1 MKIAFV
7 LISSI
12 SLSYGITYDDLYS
25 PIDVKSEECSTY
37 FKKQSSLNGQRNSLN
52 HDKYYYLF
60 KEFYSNYSNYLNNI
74 NNPVFEDNIKFI
86 KDLSLSKDENQN
98 FVLGLFQTKKSNCI
112 PYCYNRI
119 ARNFHIHNV
128 LDIHSV
134 TKNNEKI
141 NTLDLNAELY
151 SCLNLSIVD
160 LEMTS
165 MNIADLKRLHRI
177 KTIKKLGL
185 TACGIEFSEPFIFPE
200 KLESLIVR
208 RAVLNNH
215 FFDAINQCEYLKEI
229 SIVDCNMNASNYP
242 KFVLADFSF
251 IDRERTKRQG
261 DTPFRNVSK
270 YLNNIE
276 IVRSNPIIF
285 DYMIVEK
292 WHSLSEMKADIYSN
306 ETSFISL
313 IIPSDV
319 DGEHSFPN
327 IENAVIRIHH
337 SKKDRYNEY
346 IKDHYKYN
354 KNIIDKIKIE
364 IIDHN

>member
-25 PIDVKSEECSTY
+25 PIDVKSEECSMY

-60 KEFYSNYSNYLNNI
+60 KEFYSNYLNNI
-74 NNPVFEDNIKFI
+74 NKSVLEDNIKLYFRN
-86 KDLSLSKDENQN
+86 LSLSKDENQN

-112 PYCYNRI
+112 PYSYNRI
-119 ARNFHIHNV
+119 TRNPHHNAN
-128 LDIHSV
+128 LYTV

-141 NTLDLNAELY
+141 DTLDLNAELY
-151 SCLNLSIVD
+151 SGLNLSIVD

-165 MNIADLKRLHRI
+165 MSIDDLKRLHRI

-229 SIVDCNMNASNYP
+229 SIVDCNMDDSNYP
-242 KFVLADFSF
+242 KFVLADFDF

-261 DTPFRNVSK
+261 DTPFRNVSRH
-270 YLNNIE
+270 LNNVE
-276 IVRSNPIIF
+276 IIRSNPIIF
-285 DYMIVEK
+285 QYMIIEK
-292 WHSLSEMKADIYSN
+292 WHSLREMKVDIYSN
-306 ETSFISL
+306 DISFISL

-319 DGEHSFPN
+319 DGEYSFPN
-327 IENAVIRIHH
+327 IKNAVIRIHH
-337 SKKDRYNEY
+337 SAKDRFNKY
-346 IKDHYKYN
+346 IEDRYKYN
-354 KNIIDKIKIE
+354 KSIIDRIKIE